1 MPVRLRDELK
11 LHGIRLGERIDLEYL
26 SGITVRGKLREI
38 VRHDHRNLLLSF
50 DECSVTDLDGQVLF
64 SPDWGVYDLAVGSTI
79 KSVFGGVAD
88 REKLQLFGPT
98 PSSTVANVSQDERLM
113 KAYSAVA
120 DLNAEAEV
128 VDVNELAPEIANM
141 LGQHPDD
148 WLIRT
153 ELLKV
158 AAPGLK
164 AALRSQLL
172 EIIDRTPNTEA
183 VIRRV
188 LSR

>member
-1 MPVRLRDELK
+1 M
-11 LHGIRLGERIDLEYL
+11 
-26 SGITVRGKLREI
+26 
-38 VRHDHRNLLLSF
+38 
-50 DECSVTDLDGQVLF
+50 
-64 SPDWGVYDLAVGSTI
+64 
-79 KSVFGGVAD
+79 
-88 REKLQLFGPT
+88 
-98 PSSTVANVSQDERLM
+98 
-113 KAYSAVA
+113 
-120 DLNAEAEV
+120 

-141 LGQHPDD
+141 LDQHPDD

-158 AAPGLK
+158 AAPALK